1 MAYLAIEDFRA
12 GVDRR
17 RARSLGKPGQLWT
30 LQNAHINAGGEI
42 ERRKKWVKRFDLPAN
57 CFGLMWARGRLWTF
71 GSATAP
77 SEMPPGLSYHRL
89 PHPSATNAPVMT
101 RLVDVE
107 LFSGK
112 FYVIA
117 DYSNGDTLHFYDGKT
132 VKALLDGEGQF
143 APTLGGVAQ
152 KLAAMIAEDG
162 WSTVAD
168 TTAKGEAVIIEG
180 AVGQGFTVTASVLNG
195 KTDTTQA
202 VDVKT
207 LQEPLPPVAAVAATA
222 RLTVTRGD
230 RNGVLSDLTVDGAS
244 LIRAAVPGNADP
256 TEWAESI
263 RLAINGGGSL
273 FSADRDGTT
282 VTIIAPAS
290 VGNGLNGRAPVL
302 LQQGDA
308 LGEPSKFNGGK
319 TGYGG
324 TGKRVAVYLL
334 GVFEKEDAWMIRVN
348 AQAYGYVSGRGGVGR
363 VAKTDGDKLYLG
375 SGSILS
381 FSKVAD
387 PATFFPH
394 ENGAG
399 FVNFNTHF
407 GGSEDITGIE
417 GFGSNLAVFSPSAVQ
432 VWHTDPDPARMQRL
446 QTLPNTGALSGRSV
460 ASYGDSDVFYLT
472 KQGIRTL
479 RPRGD
484 TELGEVGD
492 IGAPID
498 ALVTE
503 WTASQHPGT
512 VARAQSAVEPISGRY
527 WLAVGAKAFVFS
539 YFRASKISAW
549 SAYDLPFTVDRF
561 VVAQSAFYAL
571 GTNRAIYQLGGPA
584 GDEWDD
590 GEIVVETPFLSL
602 TSPAAPKRI
611 TGLDIIA
618 PSGEWDYELLL
629 NPNAPDIAVIS
640 GRGLT
645 GTTTPDLN
653 IPLNGISTHV
663 ALRLRCTKPG
673 AARLA
678 AIFIHFVKGDSE

>member
-1 MAYLAIEDFRA
+1 MPYLAIEDFRA

-17 RARSLGKPGQLWT
+17 RARALGRPGQLWPLT
-30 LQNAHINAGGEI
+30 NAHINAGGEI

-57 CFGLMWARGRLWTF
+57 CFGLVWARGRLWTF
-71 GSATAP
+71 GSLAEPKA
-77 SEMPPGLSYHRL
+77 MPPGLSYHRL
-89 PHPSATNAPVMT
+89 DHPSTTNDPVMT

-143 APTLGGVAQ
+143 TPTIGSVAQ

-168 TTAKGEAVIIEG
+168 TTANSAAVIIEG
-180 AVGQGFTVTASVLNG
+180 AIGQDFTVTASVLNG

-202 VDVKT
+202 ADVKQ
-207 LQEPLPPVAAVAATA
+207 LQASQLPIAAIAATA
-222 RLTVTRGD
+222 RFTVLTGD
-230 RNGVLSDLTVDGAS
+230 PAAALSDLQVDGVP
-244 LIRAAVPGNADP
+244 LIRASVPGDKDP
-256 TEWAESI
+256 LEWAESI
-263 RLAINGGGSL
+263 RLAINAGGSL
-273 FSADRDGTT
+273 FTADRDGA
-282 VTIIAPAS
+282 TIILRAPESIGA
-290 VGNGLNGRAPVL
+290 GLNGRAPVL
-302 LQQGDA
+302 FQIGNA
-308 LGEPSKFNGGK
+308 LGAPSKFAGGK
-319 TGYGG
+319 NGYGG

-334 GVFEKEDAWMIRVN
+334 GKFEKEDSWMIRVN

-381 FSKVAD
+381 FSKIAD
-387 PATFFPH
+387 PLTFFPH

-399 FVNFNTHF
+399 FVNFNSHF

-417 GFGSNLAVFSPSAVQ
+417 SFGTNLAVFSASAVQ
-432 VWHTDPDPARMQRL
+432 IWRTDADPAKMARL
-446 QTLPNTGALSGRSV
+446 QTMPNTGALSGRSV
-460 ASYGDSDVFYLT
+460 ASYGDSDVFYLA

-503 WTASQHPGT
+503 WVASQHPAT
-512 VARAQSAVEPISGRY
+512 VARAQSAVEPVGGHY
-527 WLAVGAKAFVFS
+527 WLAVGRKAFVFS
-539 YFRASKISAW
+539 YFRSSKISAW

-561 VVAQSAFYAL
+561 VVAQQAFYAL
-571 GTNRAIYQLGGPA
+571 GTDRAVYQYGGPA

-590 GEIVVETPFLSL
+590 GEILVETPFLSL
-602 TSPAAPKRI
+602 TAPATHKALK
-611 TGLDIIA
+611 GLDIIA
-618 PSGEWDYELLL
+618 PLGEWDYDLLL
-629 NPNAPDIAVIS
+629 NPDSPDVVAMA

-645 GTTTPDLN
+645 GTTTPELN
-653 IPLNGISTHV
+653 IPLNGISTHA

-673 AARLA
+673 PARLS
-678 AIFIHFVKGDSE
+678 AIILHFVKGDAE